1 MVGDLR
7 QFLDLLRQ
15 EGELLTADTELSPD
29 QEISAAIR
37 EVEEKKGKALLVPRV
52 KGYPFSVVGNLL
64 GSRSRV
70 ELAFGRPADLLSL
83 YTERRERPI
92 PPAAVADGPVK
103 EVVHHQPVD
112 LAGILPAL
120 VHHEHDAGRYLTSA
134 IAVARDPET
143 GKLSCGIHRVQLKG
157 EDRIGILLNNPPI
170 AAYFRKAEAAGK
182 PLPIAFVIGLDPV
195 TFLSSVIRAPEGEKF
210 SIAGGLAAR
219 AVELVRCLHSDLE
232 VPAHAEFVLEGE
244 VLPGRREPEGPFG
257 ESSGYYMT
265 FESPV
270 GRILSVMHR
279 KDAVYH
285 ALVPFSREDSTLSQ
299 FLWEAENLPRLRERF
314 PSLARV
320 YFPPRTL
327 GLTVLVAVRPT
338 PHAEVKALIQAL
350 WEAIPIA
357 KNVVVVDHDVALDD
371 GGDLWW
377 ALSTRLRAEEGLW
390 LEKSGRGMAIDPS
403 AQGRSVTR
411 LGIDATV
418 AAQEEER
425 FRRVGVADAV
435 REKVRTLLSRQLQ

>member
-1 MVGDLR
+1 MLGDLR
-7 QFLDLLRQ
+7 QFLDLLKQ
-15 EGELLTADTELSPD
+15 EGELLTAAVELSPD

-37 EVEEKKGKALLVPRV
+37 EVEEKKGKALLVSKA
-52 KGYPFSVVGNLL
+52 KGYSFSVAGNLL
-64 GSRSRV
+64 GSRRRV
-70 ELAFGRPADLLSL
+70 ELAFGRPQDLVSL
-83 YTERRERPI
+83 YAERRERPI
-92 PPAAVADGPVK
+92 PPSAVADGPVR
-103 EVVHHQPVD
+103 EVIHQQPVD
-112 LAGILPAL
+112 LTKVLPAL

-134 IAVARDPET
+134 IAVARDPDT

-157 EDRIGILLNNPPI
+157 EDKIGILLNNPPI

-210 SIAGGLAAR
+210 SIAGGLAGR

-244 VLPGRREPEGPFG
+244 VLPGRRETEGPFG

-314 PSLARV
+314 PSLVRV
-320 YFPPRTL
+320 HFPPRTL
-327 GLTVLVAVRPT
+327 GLTVLAAVRPT
-338 PHAEVKALIQAL
+338 PHGEVKALIQSL

-357 KNVVVVDHDVALDD
+357 KNVVVVDHDVSLD
-371 GGDLWW
+371 GGEDLWW
-377 ALSTRLRAEEGLW
+377 ALSTRLRAEEGVW
-390 LEKSGRGMAIDPS
+390 LEKGGRGMSIDPS
-403 AQGRSVTR
+403 AEGRSVTR

-418 AAQEEER
+418 AAQEGER
-425 FRRVGVADAV
+425 FRRVGIADKV
-435 REKVRTLLSRQLQ
+435 REKVRTLLADSLR